1 MSGKKESKTPKLTKN
16 TAERL
21 TAFYEWA
28 SNHEFT
34 LKDMEAVLCGVVIQA
49 EIAGFR
55 DSITI
60 GNKTFDIMVK
70 LSETQ
75 VVKKKKSK

>member
-1 MSGKKESKTPKLTKN
+1 MSGKEESKTPKLTKN

-49 EIAGFR
+49 EIAGFK

-60 GNKTFDIMVK
+60 GDKTFDIEVK
-70 LSETQ
+70 LHDLKSER
-75 VVKKKKSK
+75 KSKRK